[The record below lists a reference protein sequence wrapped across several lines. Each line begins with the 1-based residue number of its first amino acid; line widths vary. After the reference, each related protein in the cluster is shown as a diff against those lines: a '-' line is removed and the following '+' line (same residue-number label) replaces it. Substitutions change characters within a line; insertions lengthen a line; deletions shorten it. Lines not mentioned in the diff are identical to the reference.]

1 MDFLHNE
8 APTQQDA
15 PAQRDAGARLLIA
28 PGAMG
33 AMDTPF
39 LEMLSTR
46 LAAEGV
52 TVSRFE
58 FGYMSQ
64 RRAGGARRPPP
75 RAEMLLD
82 EYRAAVA
89 EVKRQTDDGRA
100 LLIGG
105 KSLGGRVASLVAG
118 ELFEAG
124 VIAGLVCIG
133 YPFHPPAKPDKL
145 RTAHLERLSC
155 PMLII
160 QGERDP
166 FGTRQEVPHFPID
179 RRIRLAWIG
188 DGDHDLK
195 PRKRSGHTVES
206 NIADAAAAV
215 RDFARD
221 IISTA

>member
-1 MDFLHNE
+1 MDFLHND
-8 APTQQDA
+8 ASMQQDT
-15 PAQRDAGARLLIA
+15 PGARLLIA

-39 LEMLSTR
+39 LDMLSAR
-46 LAAEGV
+46 LGAEGV
-52 TVSRFE
+52 AVSRFE
-58 FGYMSQ
+58 FGYMAQ
-64 RRAGGARRPPP
+64 RRAGGTRRPPP

-89 EVKRQTDDGRA
+89 EVKRQTGDGRT

-105 KSLGGRVASLVAG
+105 KSLGGRVASLVAE
-118 ELFEAG
+118 ELFETGA
-124 VIAGLVCIG
+124 IAGLVCIG

-155 PMLII
+155 PMLIV

-166 FGTRQEVPHFPID
+166 FGTQQEVPGFPID
-179 RRIRLAWIG
+179 PRIRLAWIG

-195 PRKRSGHTVES
+195 PRKRSGHTIES
-206 NIADAAAAV
+206 NIADAASAV

-221 IISTA
+221 IAGTA